1 MPAEAEGIQTRLLAV
16 LVAVALLG
24 ATAGLLEAAPS
35 ATVRADGHCLRLRAA
50 PSTTAAIVT
59 CLPDGSTVTPLGGQ
73 AEADGYWWRR
83 VQTVSGEI
91 GWVASTFLVHSPVPG
106 AGPSAFMTPPA
117 GGTTAGIAGTTS
129 IEAIIAEQPFKV
141 VSLTVLDIET
151 QRLLTYTVGAPA
163 FVNTLTNTT
172 LEADDV
178 VLVRSAGTD
187 GRISNSG
194 VAGVAG
200 APVASEGFAV
210 PFRVPP
216 RGGLT
221 HGLAG
226 TSNLEALIAA
236 QPFAVESVAAWDVGR
251 QRWLMYTVGVPAL
264 VNSLTSETLLPGA
277 AVFMRRSATLPD
289 PPPRAIDA
297 PAPAVGVSGGLAT
310 ITYYYCTRGTEP
322 RGIGDGGGFCGG
334 MRSGKIVYAGA
345 ASCSAVYLGQ
355 RFRIVGDPTGRTYT
369 CEDTGGGVHGNHR
382 DIWFANSDEGYAWRN
397 QVGSWAEI
405 VIVE

>member
-1 MPAEAEGIQTRLLAV
+1 MPAEAEGIQRRLLAV

-24 ATAGLLEAAPS
+24 ATVGLLEAAPS

-59 CLPDGSTVTPLGGQ
+59 CLADGSTVTPLDGQ

-106 AGPSAFMTPPA
+106 AGPSAFVTPPA

-129 IEAIIAEQPFKV
+129 IEAIIAEQPFAV
-141 VSLTVLDIET
+141 ASLTVLDIET
-151 QRLLTYTVGAPA
+151 QRVLTYTAGVPA

-178 VLVRSAGTD
+178 VLVRSAGVD
-187 GRISNSG
+187 GRISDPG
-194 VAGVAG
+194 IAD

-236 QPFAVESVAAWDVGR
+236 QPFAVESVAAWDVGQ
-251 QRWLMYTVGVPAL
+251 QRWLMYTAGVPAL

-289 PPPRAIDA
+289 PPPPVVEA
-297 PAPAVGVSGGLAT
+297 PEPVVEAAGGLAA
-310 ITYYYCTRGTEP
+310 ITYYYCTPGTET
-322 RGIGDGGGFCGG
+322 RGIGDGGGFCGA
-334 MRSGKIVYAGA
+334 MRSGKVVYAGA
-345 ASCSAVYLGQ
+345 ASCSAMHLGQ
-355 RFRIVGDPTGRTYT
+355 RFRIVGDPTERTYT
-369 CEDTGGGVHGNHR
+369 CEDTGGGVGGNHR

>member
-1 MPAEAEGIQTRLLAV
+1 MPAEAEGIQRRLLAV
-16 LVAVALLG
+16 LVAVALLC
-24 ATAGLLEAAPS
+24 ATVGLLEAAPS
-35 ATVRADGHCLRLRAA
+35 ATVRADGQCLRLRAA
-50 PSTTAAIVT
+50 PSTTAAIIT
-59 CLPDGSTVTPLGGQ
+59 CLPDGSAVTPLDGQ
-73 AEADGYWWRR
+73 AEADGHSWRR
-83 VQTVSGEI
+83 VQTVGGET

-106 AGPSAFMTPPA
+106 AGPSAFVTPPA

-129 IEAIIAEQPFKV
+129 IEAIIAEQPFVV

-151 QRLLTYTVGAPA
+151 QRLLTYTAGVPS

-178 VLVRSAGTD
+178 VLVRSAGAD
-187 GRISNSG
+187 GRISDS
-194 VAGVAG
+194 AG

-210 PFRVPP
+210 PFRMPP

-226 TSNLEALIAA
+226 TSDLEALIAA

-251 QRWLMYTVGVPAL
+251 QRWLMYTAGVPAL
-264 VNSLTSETLLPGA
+264 ANSLTSGTLLPGA

-289 PPPRAIDA
+289 PPPPVVEA
-297 PAPAVGVSGGLAT
+297 PEATVPAAEAAGGLAA
-310 ITYYYCTRGTEP
+310 ITYYYCTQGTEP
-322 RGIGDGGGFCGG
+322 RGIGDGGGFCGA
-334 MRSGKIVYAGA
+334 MRSGAVVYAGA
-345 ASCSAVYLGQ
+345 ASCSAMYLGQ

-369 CEDTGGGVHGNHR
+369 CEDTGGGVGGNHR
-382 DIWFANSDEGYAWRN
+382 DIWFATSDEGYAWRN